1 MNLLLLL
8 ISLTSLAQTSVRANE
23 SIDQMKTQAAIIN
36 WADQLFIKH
45 SDYKFDELSVFE
57 TDEYTMQS
65 LRIQLYEEKIQA
77 LNAAKEN
84 GTYAGTSESLEND
97 LNKLD
102 TKRTQTKELI
112 ASIQRVDY
120 YETHFWTNI
129 QTMDG
134 ITVYYELIIKQ
145 NHLFEILEAHENSS
159 IGKRGTGSKIAYKPL
174 PLMPKVIEK

>member
-1 MNLLLLL
+1 MLL
-8 ISLTSLAQTSVRANE
+8 ISLTSLAPTSVRDNE
-23 SIDQMKTQAAIIN
+23 SIDQTNTQAAIIN

-65 LRIQLYEEKIQA
+65 LRMQLYEEKIHA

-84 GTYAGTSESLEND
+84 GTYAGTSESLERD

-102 TKRTQTKELI
+102 TKLTQTKELI

-120 YETHFWTNI
+120 YETHFWKNI
-129 QTMDG
+129 QTTDG

-145 NHLFEILEAHENSS
+145 NHLFEIIEARENSS
-159 IGKRGTGSKIAYKPL
+159 IGKKGTGSKIAYKL
-174 PLMPKVIEK
+174 LVPKVI